1 MKSRK
6 VAVLTLLIVIGA
18 LSMLSTDVEYCS
30 ATLSKFKSY
39 GEIKEF
45 LQYRVYEYEP
55 YEFLPSM
62 ESQSGLRELY
72 GLSANDYSKT
82 NVQVEGVDEA
92 DVVKT
97 DGEYIYVI
105 CDQKVVVVRAYPA
118 EEAAILSR
126 IAVNGTLKQIFV
138 NEDRLVLFYENGSST
153 EARIFINVYDVAD
166 REDPTLTREAA
177 VDGVYFSSRMIGD
190 YVYVVVKKPARLVE
204 DEVDLPGVYSEGECR
219 VIPATE
225 IYHSDIA
232 DYGYIFTVIMA
243 VNVQDDGQEPTYKTV
258 LSGWTTDMYVSLRN
272 IYLAI
277 GYGDRTL
284 LHRIHIENGEISY
297 VADGKTPGT
306 ILNQFSMDE
315 YEGYFRIA
323 TTSRLSYEANPSL
336 RLLLQNNMYVL
347 NMDLQI
353 VGEIEEIAPGETI
366 HSARFMGDKC
376 YLVTFKKTDPF
387 FVIELGEP
395 YDPKILGELK
405 ISGYSDYL
413 HMYDQNHVIG
423 VGKETVP
430 AEQGDFSW
438 YQGVKI
444 SLFDVSDL
452 SQPKELAKYEIG
464 DRGTDSPV
472 LRDHKAFLF
481 DKEKSLLVLPVTVA
495 QRENPDDPPYTPGK
509 TVWQGAYVFTISLSL
524 EEKLELEGTITH
536 TENGDV
542 YDSEYHV
549 TRALSIGDVL
559 YTISNSK
566 IKMNSLFDLSEI
578 NELYLNQ

>member
-1 MKSRK
+1 MKSGK
-6 VAVLTLLIVIGA
+6 VAVLTLLIVVGA
-18 LSMLSTDVEYCS
+18 VAMLCTDMEYCS

-39 GEIKEF
+39 GELKEF
-45 LQYRVYEYEP
+45 LQHRVYESEP

-62 ESQSGLRELY
+62 ESRSGLADLY
-72 GLSANDYSKT
+72 ALSANDYSQT

-92 DVVKT
+92 DIVKT

-105 CDQKVVVVRAYPA
+105 SDQKVVVVRAYPA
-118 EEAAILSR
+118 EEAAVLSR
-126 IAVNGTLKQIFV
+126 IAVNGTLKQLFV
-138 NEDRLVLFYENGSST
+138 NEDRLVLFYEDGSSEET
-153 EARIFINVYDVAD
+153 KIFVNVYDLAD
-166 REDPTLTREAA
+166 GENPTLRREVA
-177 VDGVYFSSRMIGD
+177 VDGCYFSSRMIGD
-190 YVYVVVKKPARLVE
+190 YVYVVVRKPARLVE
-204 DEVDLPGVYSEGECR
+204 DEVDLPRVYPEDECR
-219 VIPATE
+219 VIPAAE

-243 VNVQDDGQEPTYKTV
+243 VNVQDDGQEPTYETI
-258 LSGWTTDMYVSLRN
+258 LSGWTTNMYVSLRN

-297 VADGKTPGT
+297 VADGETPGT
-306 ILNQFSMDE
+306 VLNQFSMDE

-323 TTSRLSYEANPSL
+323 TTSRMSYENNPSL

-347 NMDLQI
+347 NMELEI
-353 VGEIEEIAPGETI
+353 VGEIEKIAPGETI

-376 YLVTFKKTDPF
+376 YLVTFRKTDPF

-413 HMYDQNHVIG
+413 HLYDENHVIG
-423 VGKETVP
+423 IGKETVP

-444 SLFDVSDL
+444 SLFDVADL
-452 SQPKELAKYEIG
+452 SEPKEIAKYEIG

-472 LRDHKAFLF
+472 LREHKAFLF
-481 DKEKSLLVLPVTVA
+481 DKEKNLVVLPVSVA
-495 QRENPDDPPYTPGK
+495 ERENPNDPPYTPGK
-509 TVWQGAYVFTISLSL
+509 IVWQGAYVFTVSLSL
-524 EEKLELEGTITH
+524 EEKLVLKGTITH
-536 TENGDV
+536 MENGDV
-542 YDSEYHV
+542 HDAEYHV
-549 TRALSIGDVL
+549 TRALYIEDVL
-559 YTISNSK
+559 YTISNNK

-578 NELYLNQ
+578 NELDLNE

>member
-1 MKSRK
+1 MKSGK
-6 VAVLTLLIVIGA
+6 VAVLTLLIVVGA
-18 LSMLSTDVEYCS
+18 VAMLCTDMEYCS

-39 GEIKEF
+39 GELKEF
-45 LQYRVYEYEP
+45 LQHRVYESEP

-62 ESQSGLRELY
+62 ESRSGLADLY
-72 GLSANDYSKT
+72 ALSANDYSQT

-92 DVVKT
+92 DIVKT

-105 CDQKVVVVRAYPA
+105 SDQKVVVVRAYPA
-118 EEAAILSR
+118 EEAAVLSR
-126 IAVNGTLKQIFV
+126 IAVNGTLKQLFV
-138 NEDRLVLFYENGSST
+138 NEDRLVLFYEDGSSEET
-153 EARIFINVYDVAD
+153 KIFVNVYDLAD
-166 REDPTLTREAA
+166 GENPTLRREVA
-177 VDGVYFSSRMIGD
+177 VDGCYFSSRMIGD
-190 YVYVVVKKPARLVE
+190 YVYVVVRKPARVVE
-204 DEVDLPGVYSEGECR
+204 DEVDLPRVYPEDECR
-219 VIPATE
+219 VIPAAE

-243 VNVQDDGQEPTYKTV
+243 VNVQDDGQEPTYETI
-258 LSGWTTDMYVSLRN
+258 LSGWTTNMYVSLRN

-297 VADGKTPGT
+297 VADGETPGT
-306 ILNQFSMDE
+306 VLNQFSMDE

-323 TTSRLSYEANPSL
+323 TTSRMSYENNPSL

-347 NMDLQI
+347 NMELEI
-353 VGEIEEIAPGETI
+353 VGEIEKIAPGETI

-376 YLVTFKKTDPF
+376 YLVTFRKTDPF

-413 HMYDQNHVIG
+413 HLYDENHVIG
-423 VGKETVP
+423 IGKETVP

-444 SLFDVSDL
+444 SLFDVADL
-452 SQPKELAKYEIG
+452 SEPKEIAKYEIG

-472 LRDHKAFLF
+472 LREHKAFLF
-481 DKEKSLLVLPVTVA
+481 DKEKNLVVLPVSVA
-495 QRENPDDPPYTPGK
+495 ERENPNDPPYTPGK
-509 TVWQGAYVFTISLSL
+509 IVWQGAYVFTVSLSL
-524 EEKLELEGTITH
+524 EEKLVLKGTITH
-536 TENGDV
+536 MENGDV
-542 YDSEYHV
+542 HDAEYHV
-549 TRALSIGDVL
+549 TRALYIEDVL
-559 YTISNSK
+559 YTISNNK

-578 NELYLNQ
+578 NELDLNE

>member
-1 MKSRK
+1 MKSGK
-6 VAVLTLLIVIGA
+6 VAVLTLLIVVGA
-18 LSMLSTDVEYCS
+18 VAMLCTDMEYCS

-39 GEIKEF
+39 GELKEF
-45 LQYRVYEYEP
+45 LQHRVYESEP

-62 ESQSGLRELY
+62 ESRSGLADLY
-72 GLSANDYSKT
+72 ALSANDYSQT

-92 DVVKT
+92 DIVKT

-105 CDQKVVVVRAYPA
+105 SDQKVVVVRAYPA
-118 EEAAILSR
+118 EEAAVLSR
-126 IAVNGTLKQIFV
+126 IAVNGTLKQLFV
-138 NEDRLVLFYENGSST
+138 NEDRLVLFYEDGSSEET
-153 EARIFINVYDVAD
+153 KIFVNVYDLAD
-166 REDPTLTREAA
+166 GENPTLRREVA
-177 VDGVYFSSRMIGD
+177 VDGCYFSSRMIGD
-190 YVYVVVKKPARLVE
+190 YVYVVVRKPARVVE
-204 DEVDLPGVYSEGECR
+204 DEVDLPRVYPEDECR
-219 VIPATE
+219 VIPAAE

-243 VNVQDDGQEPTYKTV
+243 VNVQDDGQEPTYETI
-258 LSGWTTDMYVSLRN
+258 LSGWTTNMYVSLRN

-297 VADGKTPGT
+297 VADGETPGT
-306 ILNQFSMDE
+306 VLNQFSMDE

-323 TTSRLSYEANPSL
+323 TTSRMSYENNPSL

-347 NMDLQI
+347 NMELEI
-353 VGEIEEIAPGETI
+353 VGEIEKIAPGETI

-376 YLVTFKKTDPF
+376 YLVTFRKTDPF

-413 HMYDQNHVIG
+413 HLYDENHVIG
-423 VGKETVP
+423 IGKETVP

-444 SLFDVSDL
+444 SLFDVADL
-452 SQPKELAKYEIG
+452 SEPKEIAKYEIG

-472 LRDHKAFLF
+472 LREHKAFLF
-481 DKEKSLLVLPVTVA
+481 DKEKNLVVLPVSVA
-495 QRENPDDPPYTPGK
+495 ERENPNDPPYTPGK
-509 TVWQGAYVFTISLSL
+509 IVWQGAYVFTVSLSL
-524 EEKLELEGTITH
+524 EEKLVLKGTITH
-536 TENGDV
+536 MENGDV
-542 YDSEYHV
+542 HDAEYHV
-549 TRALSIGDVL
+549 TRALYREDVL
-559 YTISNSK
+559 YTISNNK

-578 NELYLNQ
+578 NELDLNE

>member
-1 MKSRK
+1 MKSGK
-6 VAVLTLLIVIGA
+6 VAVLTLLIFIVSV
-18 LSMLSTDVEYCS
+18 SMLSTDVEYCS
-30 ATLSKFKSY
+30 ATLNKFKSY
-39 GEIKEF
+39 EELKEF
-45 LQYRVYEYEP
+45 LQYRVHEYEP
-55 YEFLPSM
+55 YEILPSM
-62 ESQSGLRELY
+62 ELQSGLRELY

-92 DVVKT
+92 DIVKT

-105 CDQKVVVVRAYPA
+105 SDQKVVVVRAYPV
-118 EEAAILSR
+118 EEAAVLSR

-138 NEDRLVLFYENGSST
+138 NEDHLILFYENGSSYET
-153 EARIFINVYDVAD
+153 KTFVNVYNVAD
-166 REDPTLTREAA
+166 RQNPTLRREDA
-177 VDGVYFSSRMIGD
+177 VDGRYFSSRMIGN
-190 YVYVVVKKPARLVE
+190 YVYVVVRKSARLVE
-204 DEVDLPGVYSEGECR
+204 DEVDLPRVYSEGECK
-219 VIPATE
+219 VIPAAE

-232 DYGYIFTVIMA
+232 DYGYIFTTIMA
-243 VNVQDDGQEPTYKTV
+243 VNVQDDGQEPTYETV
-258 LSGWTTDMYVSLRN
+258 LSGCTTNMYVSLRN

-277 GYGDRTL
+277 GYGGRTL

-297 VADGKTPGT
+297 VADGETPGT
-306 ILNQFSMDE
+306 VLNQFSMDE

-323 TTSRLSYEANPSL
+323 TTSRMSYEDNPSL

-347 NMDLQI
+347 NMELEI

-376 YLVTFKKTDPF
+376 YLVTFRKTDPF
-387 FVIELGEP
+387 FVIELAEP

-413 HMYDQNHVIG
+413 HLYDQNHVIG

-452 SQPKELAKYEIG
+452 SQPKEMAKYEIG

-481 DKEKSLLVLPVTVA
+481 DKEKNLLVLPVSVT
-495 QRENPDDPPYTPGK
+495 QRENPNDPPYTPGK
-509 TVWQGAYVFTISLSL
+509 TVWQGAYVFAVSLSL
-524 EEKLELEGTITH
+524 DKKLKLEGTITH
-536 TENGDV
+536 IENGDV
-542 YDSEYHV
+542 HDAKHHI
-549 TRALSIGDVL
+549 TRALYIGDVL
-559 YTISNSK
+559 YTISNTK

-578 NELYLNQ
+578 NELYLNK